1 MKALNG
7 QVAIVTGAGTGIG
20 RATALALAAE
30 GATVVLS
37 GRRLEP
43 LEETARLI
51 KAAGSDSPAGVVVQA
66 DVTDPDDVARFTT
79 MARSITGSIDILVN
93 NAGLNVPRRA
103 LATVTWEDWQ
113 RIVHINLNGCFLCAQ
128 AVLPDMRARQ
138 RGTLVHVGSGSAR
151 KASPLA
157 GAAYSAAK
165 AGLLQLSNVIN
176 VEERKHGIRSCV
188 ITLGDTATDILDLR
202 PEPPPAE
209 VRARIL
215 QPEDVATT
223 ILMAV
228 TLPMR
233 ATIEE
238 IILVPTYL

>member
-1 MKALNG
+1 MKTLNG

-30 GATVVLS
+30 GAAVVLT

-43 LEETARLI
+43 LEETASCI
-51 KAAGSDSPAGVVVQA
+51 QAKSPETPGPMVVQA
-66 DVTDPDDVARFTT
+66 DVTDPEDVARFTS
-79 MARSITGSIDILVN
+79 MAHSITGQVDILVN

-103 LATVTWEDWQ
+103 IADVSWDDWQ
-113 RIVHINLNGCFLCAQ
+113 RIVHTNLNGCFLCAQ
-128 AVLPDMRARQ
+128 AVLPGMRAHG

-151 KASPLA
+151 RASPLA

-188 ITLGDTATDILDLR
+188 ITLGDTATDILDKR
-202 PEPPPAE
+202 PDPPPAE

-215 QPEDVATT
+215 QPEDVAAT
-223 ILMAV
+223 ILLTI